1 MFNRIPLFV
10 GLRYFFA
17 SSGNRLVSFISG
29 LAVTG
34 LVCGVALLIVVLAV
48 MNGFDR
54 ELRTRILDLVT
65 HIQVYEIGGVS
76 DLSGLTQRVQQR
88 PGVLSVTPFTEVNG
102 MLTHR
107 GRVQPVVLH
116 GERFGEGNPALQ
128 SHLKLG
134 AAEGVNNP
142 LFISQ
147 KMADKLNTK
156 VGDHL
161 RVVIP
166 AATDYSGGGRA
177 SRIVVFT
184 LTGVFNTGTELDQ
197 HLAVTRLSVA
207 NELAGLGENPQ
218 ALQVQV
224 DDVFAARQIGYRLQR
239 DIAGVYIRD
248 WSSRYGNLYQ
258 AIQGS
263 RNLVLILI
271 FLIVAIAAFNVIS
284 MLVMAVIDKR
294 PAIAILKT
302 LGCSNTDILGIFFV
316 KGSLIGLMGCVIGT
330 GLGVLIASY
339 VGQWAKWLEE
349 KLGMTLL
356 NTEVYPVDVLPSH
369 LLWSD
374 VGVVVAVAF
383 TLNMLATLHP
393 AWRAGKV
400 RPADELRYE

>member
-1 MFNRIPLFV
+1 M
-10 GLRYFFA
+10 
-17 SSGNRLVSFISG
+17 SFISG

-54 ELRTRILDLVT
+54 ELRTKILDLVT
-65 HIQVYEIGGVS
+65 HIQVYEHGGID
-76 DLSGLTQRVQQR
+76 DLQLLAGKVTQR
-88 PGVLSVTPFTEVNG
+88 PGILSATPFTDVTG
-102 MLTHR
+102 MLSHR

-116 GERFGEGNPALQ
+116 GEQFGSGNPMLQ
-128 SHLKLG
+128 RQLNLNV
-134 AAEGVNNP
+134 AEGVDKP
-142 LFISQ
+142 IYISE
-147 KMADKLNTK
+147 KMATE
-156 VGDHL
+156 L
-161 RVVIP
+161 RVSLGERLRMVVP
-166 AATDYSGGGRA
+166 AVTDYSGGGRA

-184 LTGVFNTGTELDQ
+184 LVGLFNTGTELDQ
-197 HLAVTRLSVA
+197 QLAFTRLQLAS
-207 NELAGLGENPQ
+207 ELAGLGVRPQ

-224 DDVFAARQIGYRLQR
+224 EDIFAASQQGYLLQR
-239 DIAGVYIRD
+239 DIPGVFVRN

-271 FLIVAIAAFNVIS
+271 FLIVAIAAFNVVS
-284 MLVMAVIDKR
+284 MLVMAVTDKR

-302 LGCSNTDILGIFFV
+302 LGCSNGDILGIFFV
-316 KGSLIGLMGCVIGT
+316 KGTLIGLMGCAIGT
-330 GLGVLIASY
+330 GLGVLIASH
-339 VGQWAKWLEE
+339 VGQWAKWLEQQ
-349 KLGMTLL
+349 LGVTLL

-383 TLNMLATLHP
+383 ALNMLATLHP